1 MGKGYSRRMA
11 KRSPWS
17 VVVSALAGGLL
28 LPVVVSAQA
37 ILVDEDA
44 AAQKGRSAFIIPYVF
59 HSDVISTAF
68 GIAAGGRGILQEQ
81 DGLVINQIGST
92 NGSWVTYL
100 FGEAFRTPW
109 TDRIFLSPRIMVGD
123 FGAID
128 TYQDGNPDYPDQR
141 AGSNESS
148 EDNFIRSEGT
158 DQWYRLILR
167 YVAPL
172 GHGKETPIPTY
183 LLDRGILTEGAT
195 GATSWNPL
203 RSGRTVLEV
212 EPFYR
217 GQDFDADLGSDELE
231 TGGVRLTLRHENVDF
246 LPNPSRG
253 SVKQLSVIY
262 DPGVQD
268 DDSSY
273 ALLEFEY
280 SKYFDLGES
289 DRFRQRVLALSFWTA
304 DTPTWDVERVGGAQ
318 VITHRPP
325 SYFGATLGGLDR
337 LRGFPTA
344 RFNDKAAILYTAEL
358 RVIPR
363 WHPLGDVA
371 WIGRFARIDWWQA
384 VGFVELGRVAED
396 WDVSELHSH
405 MKWSAGVGLRFF
417 VNHLVVRAD
426 VAFSHEGG
434 EVQMMVSHPFPTL

>member
-1 MGKGYSRRMA
+1 MA
-11 KRSPWS
+11 KRGLSSWCAA
-17 VVVSALAGGLL
+17 ALAGGLL
-28 LPVVVSAQA
+28 LPGGASAQA
-37 ILVDEDA
+37 ILVDEDVA
-44 AAQKGRSAFIIPYVF
+44 AREGRQAFIIPYAF
-59 HSDVISTAF
+59 HSDVIATAF

-81 DGLVINQIGST
+81 DGLVINQIAST
-92 NGSWVTYL
+92 NGSIVTYL

-109 TDRIFLSPRIMVGD
+109 TDRLFLSPRIMVGD

-128 TYQDGNPDYPDQR
+128 TYQDGNPEFPFER
-141 AGSNESS
+141 AGSNGSH

-158 DQWYRLILR
+158 DQWYRLGLR

-172 GHGKETPIPTY
+172 GHGKDAPIPTY
-183 LLDRGILTEGAT
+183 LLERGLLKEGAA

-203 RSGRTVLEV
+203 RSGRTLVEL

-246 LPNPSRG
+246 LPNPTRG

-262 DPGVQD
+262 DWGVQD
-268 DDSSY
+268 ADSSY
-273 ALLEFEY
+273 TLLELELA
-280 SKYFDLGES
+280 KYFDLGES
-289 DRFRQRVLALSFWTA
+289 DRFRQRVLALGFWTA
-304 DTPTWDVERVGGAQ
+304 DTPTWEVDRVGGAK
-318 VITHRPP
+318 VVTHRPP
-325 SYFGATLGGLDR
+325 AFFGATLGGVSR

-344 RFNDKAAILYTAEL
+344 RFNDKAAILYSAEL
-358 RVIPR
+358 RLVPR

-371 WIGRFARIDWWQA
+371 WIRRFARVDWWQA
-384 VGFVELGRVAED
+384 VGFAELGRVSEH
-396 WDVSELHSH
+396 WSVSELHSH

-434 EVQMMVSHPFPTL
+434 EVQMMVSHPFPSL